1 MTEKSFTIRCHRCQ
15 QEQYFSTWAAMCS
28 VVAMGGYMEII
39 GCEGIYCVDCY
50 AALKPI
56 ADELKD
62 EGVRRMT
69 EAVEEYR
76 KEHATVKVVKH

>member
-1 MTEKSFTIRCHRCQ
+1 
-15 QEQYFSTWAAMCS
+15 
-28 VVAMGGYMEII
+28 MGGYMEII